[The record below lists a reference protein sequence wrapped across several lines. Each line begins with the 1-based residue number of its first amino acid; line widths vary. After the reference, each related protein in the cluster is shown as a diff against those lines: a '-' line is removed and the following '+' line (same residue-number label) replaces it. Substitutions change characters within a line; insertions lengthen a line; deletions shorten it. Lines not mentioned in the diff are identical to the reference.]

1 MNAKIIGMAVA
12 GTAAVA
18 ISAVAAVKGISAKI
32 VRSRE
37 EKKAK
42 ADYEALHNAILHD
55 IKEYVDVM
63 EDLINRIDP
72 EADIDSLVPIA
83 KRMKAYTTEI
93 QRNTCFVEYASLVDA
108 DAVSGM
114 VRMLR
119 VIECIKP
126 LYRNILDDIYCV
138 QLSGHYEKMPEL
150 LQRDKNIAIKEIGI
164 LKQEDYYVEA

>member
-1 MNAKIIGMAVA
+1 MNARIIGMVVA
-12 GTAAVA
+12 GTAVGTVA
-18 ISAVAAVKGISAKI
+18 IISKI
-32 VRSRE
+32 VRYKE

-55 IKEYVDVM
+55 IKEYVDAM

-72 EADIDSLVPIA
+72 EADIDSLVPIGE
-83 KRMKAYTTEI
+83 RMKAYTTEI

-119 VIECIKP
+119 VIECIEP

-138 QLSGHYEKMPEL
+138 QLAGHYEKMPEL

-164 LKQEDYYVEA
+164 LKQEDCYVEA

>member
-18 ISAVAAVKGISAKI
+18 TGVVAKI
-32 VRSRE
+32 VRSKE

-42 ADYEALHNAILHD
+42 ADREALNNTLLHD
-55 IKEYVDVM
+55 IKEYVDAM
-63 EDLINRIDP
+63 ENLINRIDP

-83 KRMKAYTTEI
+83 ERMKAYTTEI

-119 VIECIKP
+119 VMECIKP

-164 LKQEDYYVEA
+164 LKQDDCYVEA